1 MSDLF
6 ELKRSINAAVHS
18 QSDERFHCLTLCSD
32 DVIHELFLK
41 SVWHQWTQN
50 DLCVSCCSV
59 NVFKTLHSSM
69 SFRYCWWRNMM
80 QQRILTRTHTHA
92 HVKKSCIH
100 SVIYFIGPAVMILP
114 IRIKLKKLEE
124 TVNMSYFHY
133 AEKNSQQKSETY
145 IFLKMEK
152 CQTIL
157 W

>member
-80 QQRILTRTHTHA
+80 QQRILTRTQFM
-92 HVKKSCIH
+92 KKSCIH

-124 TVNMSYFHY
+124 LWTCLISTMQKRIVN
-133 AEKNSQQKSETY
+133 KNLKLTF
-145 IFLKMEK
+145 FLKMEK